1 MSAEKEQKT
10 SRRLRK
16 ATARGIL
23 ERSGLTCVA
32 LLLFYFAVPIRP
44 STGDWLIV
52 VQVALTLLALGTI
65 LFGLKNQL
73 LRQLDQP
80 DAPLG
85 GLIVGILGGLL
96 LFALIDYA
104 VAVYAPGQFVDLN
117 TRVDALYF
125 ATATLLTVGFGDVS
139 AHGQFARVLLCVQ
152 MFFNVA
158 VLATTASM
166 LSRQLADRAKSRHN
180 R

>member
-1 MSAEKEQKT
+1 MSSEKAQR
-10 SRRLRK
+10 SSGRLRQ

-23 ERSGLTCVA
+23 ERSGLTCLG

-44 STGDWLIV
+44 RTGDWLIL
-52 VQVALTLLALGTI
+52 VQVVLTLVALAAL

-85 GLIVGILGGLL
+85 GLTVGILGGLL

-104 VAVYAPGQFVDLN
+104 VAVYAPGEFVDLN
-117 TRVDALYF
+117 TRIDALYF

-139 AHGQFARVLLCVQ
+139 AHGQFARALLCVQ

-158 VLATTASM
+158 VLATTASV
-166 LSRQLADRAKSRHN
+166 LSRQLAERARARHP

>member
-1 MSAEKEQKT
+1 MSSEKEQR
-10 SRRLRK
+10 SAGRLRQ

-23 ERSGLTCVA
+23 ERSGLTCLA

-44 STGDWLIV
+44 RTGDWLIL
-52 VQVALTLLALGTI
+52 VQVLLTLVALAAL

-85 GLIVGILGGLL
+85 GLTVGILGGLL

-104 VAVYAPGQFVDLN
+104 VAVYAPGEFVDLN
-117 TRVDALYF
+117 TRIDALYF

-139 AHGQFARVLLCVQ
+139 AHGQFARGLLCVQ

-158 VLATTASM
+158 VLATTASV
-166 LSRQLADRAKSRHN
+166 LSRQLAERARARHP